1 MAAKLKIFQ
10 HNFHSHWFHTL
21 YFLTVTYKSIV
32 IGVSVGVI
40 ILVVLVTILSIT
52 HYYIKKRN
60 QSLVQSSSTN
70 PIQSIVWKQNDL
82 YESKQSLAKS
92 EGPLCLPDWL
102 RDRTEMIFSKTSIIK
117 GKLLGKGQF
126 GNVYKGKLHQ
136 GNAV

>member
-1 MAAKLKIFQ
+1 MGI
-10 HNFHSHWFHTL
+10 
-21 YFLTVTYKSIV
+21 
-32 IGVSVGVI
+32 I
-40 ILVVLVTILSIT
+40 ILVVLVTILSVAL
-52 HYYIKKRN
+52 YYIKKRD
-60 QSLVQSSSTN
+60 QSSVQTSSTN

-92 EGPLCLPDWL
+92 EGSLCLPDWL
-102 RDRTEMIFSKTSIIK
+102 RERTEMIFSKASIVK